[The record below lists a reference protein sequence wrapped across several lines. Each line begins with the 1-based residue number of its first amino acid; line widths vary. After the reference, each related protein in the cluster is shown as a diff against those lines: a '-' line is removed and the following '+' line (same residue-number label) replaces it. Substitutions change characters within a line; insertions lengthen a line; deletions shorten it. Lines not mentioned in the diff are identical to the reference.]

1 MTTNLILEAPE
12 HPWMPAT
19 QSRAGAVHLPLPLGV
34 ASFSLSQSPV
44 MVSVTREAPTP
55 KHARLWMLLGFSFQ
69 QLRSS
74 LRAKGPLPFKGKGD
88 GQTEGQSRIMLRCVE
103 GASPFL
109 QSTTL
114 TSDSLN
120 LD

>member
-44 MVSVTREAPTP
+44 MVSLTREAPTP

-74 LRAKGPLPFKGKGD
+74 LRAKGPLPFKGNGD
-88 GQTEGQSRIMLRCVE
+88 EQKKTSPGSCCVV
-103 GASPFL
+103 
-109 QSTTL
+109 
-114 TSDSLN
+114 
-120 LD
+120 